1 MIIALIGI
9 DGAGKTTAGKLL
21 AEQLRTAAYPATF
34 TANPSG
40 RRTLAAWS
48 RRRELQPPVALL
60 DAVETG
66 IRCVNVLVSH
76 LRARRSSGAVI
87 MDRYLYCQLA
97 LRRVRGLREGWFLTL
112 LLKALPT
119 PDIVFYFDVDPEI
132 AHARIDSRAT
142 DLETLEHLG
151 AFDQAYR
158 GLPQFPAFIVIDAT
172 QSTEQVVESV
182 LRELGVCGLG
192 LQA

>member
-21 AEQLRTAAYPATF
+21 TEQLCAAAYPATF
-34 TANPSG
+34 TTNQSG
-40 RRTLAAWS
+40 RRSMAAWS
-48 RRRELQPPVALL
+48 HRRNLHPPVALL
-60 DAVETG
+60 DAMETG
-66 IRCVNVLVSH
+66 IRCVNVLISH

-87 MDRYLYCQLA
+87 MDRYLHCQLA
-97 LRRVRGLREGWFLTL
+97 LRRVRGIREGWILAL
-112 LLKALPT
+112 LLKVIPT
-119 PDIVFYFDVDPEI
+119 PDIIFYFDVDPEI

-142 DLETLEHLG
+142 DRETLEHLG
-151 AFDQAYR
+151 AFDRAYKD
-158 GLPQFPAFIVIDAT
+158 LPQFPSFIVIDANPCA
-172 QSTEQVVESV
+172 EQVVESI